1 MKQNWHGQKSL
12 KLMKLHKA
20 LLARS
25 QAKSAY
31 GLGKYSVLHQ
41 DFHFILR
48 REIASWLSAVC
59 FHVYVDQNEEA

>member
-1 MKQNWHGQKSL
+1 
-12 KLMKLHKA
+12 MKLHKA